1 MEKNSTQINSQVI
14 SPSDSSRSARR
25 SLSRDQEFLKKVIGI
40 IDANLERNDFTLAML
55 ATEVKMSVSQLNR
68 KLNALIG
75 QPAGQLIRS
84 YRLNRAAEMLKNK
97 TGTIAQVSYQLGY
110 NDQAYF
116 TRAFKKQFGCSP
128 GEFIKG

>member
-1 MEKNSTQINSQVI
+1 
-14 SPSDSSRSARR
+14 
-25 SLSRDQEFLKKVIGI
+25 
-40 IDANLERNDFTLAML
+40 
-55 ATEVKMSVSQLNR
+55 
-68 KLNALIG
+68 
-75 QPAGQLIRS
+75 
-84 YRLNRAAEMLKNK
+84 MLKNK